1 MASTELGLTLNLID
15 NPMDI
20 FTPIEPNSHRLHFRS
35 RKLLNSHVIKHV
47 LNRKEKWKNIIDPE
61 IILRVRQSAENSRY
75 PVDSKDFQLIANKY
89 EKIISRIVLHAC
101 MEGKN
106 HTHFI
111 DKSPKFV
118 IHVITDIIKQYIHVV
133 DPKKRLLIVLSASFK
148 ESETTDS
155 SEISLTYK
163 LNTAYRLTKLVLRGN
178 NFNSYIKMKMIQSS
192 PIHPNCKLIAD
203 HR

>member
-1 MASTELGLTLNLID
+1 METY
-15 NPMDI
+15 
-20 FTPIEPNSHRLHFRS
+20 TPIEPNSRRLHFRT

-61 IILRVRQSAENSRY
+61 IILRVKQSAENTRY
-75 PVDSKDFQLIANKY
+75 PVNSEDFQWLANKY
-89 EKIISRIVLHAC
+89 EKVISRVVLRAC
-101 MEGKN
+101 KKGKN

-111 DKSPKFV
+111 DKSPKFAFHV
-118 IHVITDIIKQYIHVV
+118 IITDIIKQYIHVV
-133 DPKKRLLIVLSASFK
+133 DPKRRLIIVLSASFK

-163 LNTAYRLTKLVLRGN
+163 LNTAYRLTKFVLRGS
-178 NFNSYIKMKMIQSS
+178 NFNSYVKMKMIQSS

-203 HR
+203 HRK